1 MLLAHTAGVV
11 DLYEAF
17 DDIDQLIDRVASEGL
32 IAPPGSLFSYSNA
45 GYALLEGVIEAVTG
59 QSFRAR
65 FGQDLTLPLHLPTLR
80 FDYEDPA
87 HGKNWAL
94 VHASP
99 SRTP

>member
-1 MLLAHTAGVV
+1 MLIAHTAGVV

-45 GYALLEGVIEAVTG
+45 GYALLGGVIEAVTG

-65 FGQDLTLPLHLPTLR
+65 FGQELTLPLDLQTVS

-87 HGKNWAL
+87 QIGR
-94 VHASP
+94 ASC
-99 SRTP
+99 RERVCQYV

>member
-1 MLLAHTAGVV
+1 MLIAHTAGVV

-45 GYALLEGVIEAVTG
+45 GYALLGGVIEAVTG

-65 FGQDLTLPLHLPTLR
+65 FGQELTLPLDLQTVSR
-80 FDYEDPA
+80 SEERRV
-87 HGKNWAL
+87 GKECVSTCRYRW
-94 VHASP
+94 SP
-99 SRTP
+99 YP